1 MGKNLEMPQF
11 LTAKFI
17 QNYLSISKS
26 TVYRMFDNG
35 ELPTVNIGRNRR
47 VKRDEFV
54 RWLNEKEENHA
65 SG

>member
-35 ELPTVNIGRNRR
+35 ELPTVNIGRNKR

>member
-1 MGKNLEMPQF
+1 MEKKFEMPQY

-26 TVYRMFDNG
+26 TVYRMFDTG

-47 VKRDEFV
+47 VKRDEFIK
-54 RWLNEKEENHA
+54 WLNEKEDAHV

>member
-1 MGKNLEMPQF
+1 MGKNCEMPQY

-47 VKRDEFV
+47 VKRDEFIK
-54 RWLNEKEENHA
+54 WLNEKEDAHVP
-65 SG
+65 G

>member
-1 MGKNLEMPQF
+1 MGKNLDMPQY

-17 QNYLSISKS
+17 HEYLNVSKA

-47 VKRDEFV
+47 VNREDFIK
-54 RWLNEKEENHA
+54 WLNEKEGAHA
-65 SG
+65 